1 MKTNIRYCIFLIV
14 LSINLMAHGQNG
26 GVLTLSLPNYLEL
39 VKQYHPLA
47 RQANLL
53 VTNAEANTLM
63 ARGNF
68 DPKLFYD
75 FKNKF
80 FDDKNYYSLSNG
92 GLEIPTW
99 FGISVKTGVE
109 NNNGQYL
116 NPENKV
122 PQQGLM
128 YAQVSLPLL
137 QGLIIDER
145 RATLKQ
151 AKIFEQMSVFE
162 QRNAINELLYKAG
175 KTYWD
180 WYLSYVNKQVIANA
194 VNISRDRL
202 KAVGQSVLFGD
213 RPGIDTVEANIQ
225 LQDRLLQL
233 QQAELEYVMQ
243 SFLLSNYLWSDK
255 NEPITITENTLPDTG
270 VINVNWV
277 DWRNGDLDSLINSHP
292 ALRVYEFKLS
302 HLAVERKWKQEK
314 LKPNLQLNYNP
325 LLSTQNVAMG
335 FQNNYKW
342 GLAVGFPVL
351 LRKERG
357 DLKMTNIKIANVN
370 FETSNKRNELVNKTS
385 AAVSAFNS
393 YEAQQQLYSN
403 NVRNYEQLWQSE
415 KRLFDTGESSLFMI
429 NSREMSYINAQLK
442 LNEIKNKNNKSAL
455 EVAYSFGLLGLGN

>member
-1 MKTNIRYCIFLIV
+1 MVNR
-14 LSINLMAHGQNG
+14 NLAADSF
-26 GVLTLSLPNYLEL
+26 V
-39 VKQYHPLA
+39 
-47 RQANLL
+47 
-53 VTNAEANTLM
+53 
-63 ARGNF
+63 
-68 DPKLFYD
+68 
-75 FKNKF
+75 
-80 FDDKNYYSLSNG
+80 
-92 GLEIPTW
+92 
-99 FGISVKTGVE
+99 
-109 NNNGQYL
+109 
-116 NPENKV
+116 
-122 PQQGLM
+122 
-128 YAQVSLPLL
+128 
-137 QGLIIDER
+137 
-145 RATLKQ
+145 
-151 AKIFEQMSVFE
+151 
-162 QRNAINELLYKAG
+162 
-175 KTYWD
+175 
-180 WYLSYVNKQVIANA
+180 A
-194 VNISRDRL
+194 V
-202 KAVGQSVLFGD
+202 
-213 RPGIDTVEANIQ
+213 
-225 LQDRLLQL
+225 
-233 QQAELEYVMQ
+233 
-243 SFLLSNYLWSDK
+243 
-255 NEPITITENTLPDTG
+255 
-270 VINVNWV
+270 
-277 DWRNGDLDSLINSHP
+277 
-292 ALRVYEFKLS
+292 KLS